1 MTPLRTHLYV
11 PAVPTTQIAVSL
23 RGMRFHTLIGVL
35 PHEREL
41 PQPLEVDVTAWI
53 SGTTPLDYRVLYD
66 LTAAV
71 AGRGAGYLEELADE
85 LASDVLA
92 LGSVSRVAIT
102 VRKPHVALPGPLE
115 CAEIRLE
122 REAVVLDSQS

>member
-1 MTPLRTHLYV
+1 
-11 PAVPTTQIAVSL
+11 
-23 RGMRFHTLIGVL
+23 MRFHTLIGVL

-41 PQPLEVDVTAWI
+41 PQPLEVDVTAWTA
-53 SGTTPLDYRVLYD
+53 GRTPLDYRRLYA

-71 AGRGAGYLEELADE
+71 AGRGAGYLEELADA

-92 LGSVSRVAIT
+92 LGGVSRVAIA
-102 VRKPHVALPGPLE
+102 VRKPHVALPGPLD

-122 REAVVLDSQS
+122 RDAVVPDSH